1 MAHRQR
7 HQRVLALE
15 RCGSSMLRG
24 VLAALV
30 AIALALPAAVAA
42 EGMFDLPPRPEP
54 PTPYL
59 PPTPAPSPAPRHSAG
74 AHIRLLVAPE
84 VVGDAAPSVMW
95 TVVQW
100 EDEAGVWHDVGG
112 WCGHLDDPRAGAKT
126 WWVSAADY
134 GRGPFRW
141 AILRGEDGPMLATSA
156 PFDLP
161 SGAGRVLDVG
171 VMLP

>member
-24 VLAALV
+24 VLTALV

-42 EGMFDLPPRPEP
+42 EGMLDLPPRPEP

-100 EDEAGVWHDVGG
+100 EDEAGGWYDVEW
-112 WCGHLDDPRAGAKT
+112 WCGHLDDTRGRQRLVGQP
-126 WWVSAADY
+126 ADY
-134 GRGPFRW
+134 GRGTVPLGHPPRPG
-141 AILRGEDGPMLATSA
+141 AVAELATSA

-161 SGAGRVLDVG
+161 SQERQVLDVA
-171 VMLP
+171 VALP